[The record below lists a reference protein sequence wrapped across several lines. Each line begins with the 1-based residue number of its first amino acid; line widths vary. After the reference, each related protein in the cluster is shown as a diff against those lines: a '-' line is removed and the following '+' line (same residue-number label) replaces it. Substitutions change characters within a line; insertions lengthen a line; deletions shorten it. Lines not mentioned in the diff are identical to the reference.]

1 MDIKLPYA
9 YKDGKLVTI
18 DDVEKGLACN
28 CYCPNCKSK
37 LLARQG
43 DIREHHF
50 SHYKNEDCGWKG
62 ESIIHKLSKDI
73 ISKHKFIKVPR
84 LLWQMKPEIVIYDEM
99 YIPIDKI
106 RLEHKIDKIIPDIL
120 INSKGKELI
129 IELKVSHGIDRD
141 KYLKI
146 KKINIPTIEVDV
158 RELINQLF
166 KQKDYYLTNSEF
178 EDALINNPKNKYW
191 IFNTERERLKKI
203 ILKNHSKKLIIKKLK
218 ANPDFYFDLIY
229 VDDCPIFKRTWNSG
243 FKEGKSYAKIEEDC
257 RLCKYYLGSMKY
269 NNYDSKSAMELFE
282 PGFIYCLGHLS
293 SKTDYQIDSIIFDNK
308 KKIKYKNTKH
318 NIL

>member
-28 CYCPNCKSK
+28 CYCPNCKSR
-37 LLARQG
+37 LLARHG
-43 DIREHHF
+43 NIREHHF

-73 ISKHKFIKVPR
+73 ISKHKFIKAPR
-84 LLWQMKPEIVIYDEM
+84 LLWQTKPEIIIYDET

-106 RLEHKIDKIIPDIL
+106 KLEHKIDKIIPDIL
-120 INSKGKELI
+120 IESKGKELI
-129 IELKVSHGIDRD
+129 IELKVSHGINYD

-146 KKINIPTIEVDV
+146 KRLNISTIEIDV

-166 KQKDYYLTNSEF
+166 KQKDYYLTDPKF
-178 EDALINNPKNKYW
+178 EDALVNNPNCKYW
-191 IFNTERERLKKI
+191 IFNTEKERLRKI
-203 ILKNHSKKLIIKKLK
+203 ILKDYSKKLLIKRLK
-218 ANPDFYFDLIY
+218 SNQDFYCDLIY
-229 VDDCPIFKRTWNSG
+229 VDDCPISKRTWNSG

-257 RLCKYYLGSMKY
+257 RLCKYFLGSSKF
-269 NNYDSKSAMELFE
+269 NNYDSNTAMELFE
-282 PGFIYCLGHLS
+282 SGFIYCFGHLS
-293 SKTDYQIDSIIFDNK
+293 TKTDYQIDSIIYNNK
-308 KKIKYKNTKH
+308 KKINYKNTKH